1 MVSRDL
7 VTTVQQ
13 HLDDLVVVTMSGQDD
28 RGHVGRERAARHR
41 RRLAVLA
48 EESLHTNPFHLLVKV
63 KESMDVWATRRFS
76 ESSIIKAKMRK
87 LALTRA
93 PDP

>member
-1 MVSRDL
+1 
-7 VTTVQQ
+7 
-13 HLDDLVVVTMSGQDD
+13 MSGQDD

-63 KESMDVWATRRFS
+63 KVYGRLGDNTFQRE
-76 ESSIIKAKMRK
+76 
-87 LALTRA
+87 
-93 PDP
+93 